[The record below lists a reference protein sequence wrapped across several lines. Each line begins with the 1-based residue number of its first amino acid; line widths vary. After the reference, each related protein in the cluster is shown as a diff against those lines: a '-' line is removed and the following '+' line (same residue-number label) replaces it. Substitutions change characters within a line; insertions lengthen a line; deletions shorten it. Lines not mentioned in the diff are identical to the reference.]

1 MSSQVSTLSSF
12 SMARFVFLRFAF
24 HPMKTT
30 KKQTKNL
37 SSFSMAMV
45 RFSFCFE
52 TKHGGYVLVFVH
64 LLNVLS
70 SDGIPIRAGDDIDG
84 DDSEELQYEWST
96 EGEREIEPGRD
107 SPQVDQVS
115 FPLSLVGSYNRNL
128 RSCCQS
134 TSTRVSESRR
144 WPRSSRRAIW
154 RRNRYLSNH
163 NGQ

>member
-1 MSSQVSTLSSF
+1 
-12 SMARFVFLRFAF
+12 
-24 HPMKTT
+24 
-30 KKQTKNL
+30 
-37 SSFSMAMV
+37 MV

-107 SPQVDQVS
+107 SPLVDQVCVCVCVCVCGVFS
-115 FPLSLVGSYNRNL
+115 SLFGWIIQQ
-128 RSCCQS
+128 QS
-134 TSTRVSESRR
+134 QELLPVHLDHGQRVEEVAEEFQESDLEEE
-144 WPRSSRRAIW
+144 PVTF
-154 RRNRYLSNH
+154 
-163 NGQ
+163 

>member
-1 MSSQVSTLSSF
+1 
-12 SMARFVFLRFAF
+12 
-24 HPMKTT
+24 
-30 KKQTKNL
+30 
-37 SSFSMAMV
+37 MV

-107 SPQVDQVS
+107 SPLVDQVCAWGL
-115 FPLSLVGSYNRNL
+115 FLSLWLDRTTAISGAAASPPRPW
-128 RSCCQS
+128 SA
-134 TSTRVSESRR
+134 SRGGGR
-144 WPRSSRRAIW
+144 GVPGERPGGGTGTFLIIMV
-154 RRNRYLSNH
+154 NDH
-163 NGQ
+163 CNGQVIPITIINS